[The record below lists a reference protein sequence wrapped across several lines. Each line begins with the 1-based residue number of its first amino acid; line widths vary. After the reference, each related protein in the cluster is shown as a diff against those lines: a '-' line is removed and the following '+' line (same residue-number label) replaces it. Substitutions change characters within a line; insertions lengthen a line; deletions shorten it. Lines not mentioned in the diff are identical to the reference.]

1 MTRTHAQLLEGN
13 LPIDGEFGITAEI
26 PSFALLQEWQEKRV
40 ALRHGYYRMVDPP
53 RVQALQQQLCDA
65 SECAHAL
72 CYPSQ
77 EVALHEWL
85 QGTFTL
91 PPHHPVLVLAQAE
104 HPDLSRMTAVLDHQQ
119 LPWKRLPPEVPAQL
133 PLCSLVVVLRDTP
146 NVDRMMMILWHSLP
160 GRLPLLVWS
169 PEPPKAVP
177 RKLRKAPW
185 VCGLEAGSGGALLLD
200 EAEAFDE
207 FLERRKRRG
216 PILSPRAIGDQEDSE
231 VRSRL
236 LDWFMVQEAAA
247 QVQLYPSGMNACA
260 VLFDELLRRRPQ
272 HVVVVGG
279 MYTDTYTLLTH
290 PRFRPE
296 GTRVDFLDV
305 SEQDRLVEVLTEETA
320 FVFTESITNPLGEV
334 PDLPL
339 IAANAHLRGVPL
351 VVDNTLAT
359 PYNLNPLVVGA
370 TAVVHST
377 AKYLNGGNDHRGGV
391 LALND
396 SALAEALQKTQDLLG
411 LSMSEAEARVL
422 WQRLQDF
429 PERMERFNRNGRIL
443 VDFLIRHPKVARVF
457 HPEVPEAPRHHS
469 PLSGSGSVVSFQLVD
484 DSLEAVQRFYD
495 ADLHPIGKGP
505 TLGSNR
511 TILCPY
517 PLLAH
522 YHAPLELVEQLCG
535 TRHLIRVAAGCEAD
549 FTVALRALARGLD
562 QV

>member
-1 MTRTHAQLLEGN
+1 MPLTEAQLLEGN
-13 LPIDGEFGITAEI
+13 LPIDGEFGVTAEI
-26 PSFALLQEWQEKRV
+26 PRFALIQEWQEKRV

-53 RVQALQQQLCDA
+53 RVKALQQELCEA
-65 SECAHAL
+65 SGSAHAL
-72 CYPSQ
+72 CYVSQ
-77 EVALHEWL
+77 EAALHEWL
-85 QGTFTL
+85 LGTFAL
-91 PPHHPVLVLAQAE
+91 PPHHPVLVLAGAE
-104 HPDLSRMTAVLDHQQ
+104 HPDLARVTALLDARQ
-119 LPWKRLPPEVPAQL
+119 LPWKRLPCEVPAKL
-133 PLCSLVVVLRDTP
+133 PLCSLVVVLRETP
-146 NVDRMMMILWHSLP
+146 EVDRMMTILWHSLP

-169 PEPPKAVP
+169 PDVPQSIP
-177 RKLRKAPW
+177 RKLRSAPW
-185 VCGLEAGSGGALLLD
+185 VCALGETAGGALILD
-200 EAEAFDE
+200 DSEQFEE

-216 PILSPRAIGDQEDSE
+216 PILSPRSIGDGERSE
-231 VRSRL
+231 VRSRVEE
-236 LDWFMVQEAAA
+236 WFREQEAATA
-247 QVQLYPSGMNACA
+247 VQLYPSGMSACA
-260 VLFDELLRRRPQ
+260 VLFDELLRQRPQ
-272 HVVVVGG
+272 HVVVIGG

-305 SEQDRLVEVLTEETA
+305 AEQDHLVEVLTEETA

-359 PYNLNPLVVGA
+359 PFNLNPLVIGA
-370 TAVVHST
+370 TAVIHST
-377 AKYLNGGNDHRGGV
+377 AKYLNGQNDHRGGV
-391 LALND
+391 LALSD
-396 SALAEALQKTQDLLG
+396 RGLADRLQRQQNLLS
-411 LSMSEAEARVL
+411 LRMSEAEARVL

-443 VDFLIRHPKVARVF
+443 VDYLTRHPKVAEVF
-457 HPEVPEAPRHHS
+457 HPEVPDAPPHHS
-469 PLSGSGSVVSFQLVD
+469 PLVGAGSVVSFRLVD

-522 YHAPLELVEQLCG
+522 YHAPLELVEQLCA
-535 TRHLIRVAAGCEAD
+535 TRHLIRVAAGCETD
-549 FTVALRALARGLD
+549 FTVVLRALGRALEP
-562 QV
+562 V